1 MNKFKLSL
9 IVFFITLSGCSI
21 TSTMNGI
28 MSSWVG
34 ANIDEVV
41 TQWGY
46 PHEQREF
53 RGKNL
58 YVWNRNTTLT
68 MPQTTNTTANVYGNS
83 VYAQSTT
90 TGGNTTHW
98 SCQRILEV
106 DGNGTVV
113 SYQWGGNNCPFGEIM
128 QYSNWRKKGSAK

>member
-1 MNKFKLSL
+1 MNKLKFVLL
-9 IVFFITLSGCSI
+9 VALVIVSGCSI
-21 TSTMNGI
+21 TNTMNGI

-41 TQWGY
+41 AQWGY

-53 RGKNL
+53 RGRTL

-68 MPQTTNTTANVYGNS
+68 MPQTTNTTANVYGNT

-106 DGNGTVV
+106 NENGTVI

-128 QYSNWRKKGSAK
+128 QYSNWRKKTTQE